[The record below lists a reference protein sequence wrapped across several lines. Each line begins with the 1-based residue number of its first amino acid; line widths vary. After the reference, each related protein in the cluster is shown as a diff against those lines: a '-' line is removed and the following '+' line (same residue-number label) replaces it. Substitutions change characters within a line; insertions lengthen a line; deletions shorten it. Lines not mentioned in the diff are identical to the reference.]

1 MKKALV
7 STILGIVTTVS
18 VLAQGHVNVSNYLTA
33 PYNPV
38 VWGAGSAQAGQR
50 MLNNTTV
57 QLQLW
62 YGAGVLTDASALVL
76 GETFTINPGLT
87 FEGGGYY
94 NAITQVV
101 PTVGTYTFQLRAIGT
116 TPWGNVDTV
125 ASRSAL
131 WQPTG
136 IGSTALPAATDNHS
150 IGLVVVVPEPSTF
163 ALFGLGSAALM
174 LFRRRN

>member
-7 STILGIVTTVS
+7 STILGVVTTVS

-38 VWGAGSAQAGQR
+38 VWGAGSPLAGQR

-62 YGAGVLTDASALVL
+62 YGAGVVSDASTLVL

-94 NAITQVV
+94 NAITQVL
-101 PTVGTYTFQLRAIGT
+101 PTTGTYTFQLRAVGT
-116 TPWGNVDTV
+116 TQWGAVNTA
-125 ASRSAL
+125 ASRSVL
-131 WQPTG
+131 WQPTN
-136 IGSTALPAATDNHS
+136 IGSTALPAGTDNNS

-174 LFRRRN
+174 MFRRRN